1 MKSRFASSLR
11 SENNLQRG
19 DIIVV
24 AFPYTEPSGS
34 VVVRG
39 RPALVVSSAW
49 VNQNTADVIV
59 AAISS
64 RRPAQSYPTDFRI
77 FVGTPTFQRS
87 GLRVTSIVK
96 TAVLATIPQSVIT
109 RRLGSLTTDEMQQI
123 DRCLRT
129 SLEL

>member
-1 MKSRFASSLR
+1 M
-11 SENNLQRG
+11 NNWQRG
-19 DIIVV
+19 NIVVV
-24 AFPYTEPSGS
+24 AFPYTEPNGR
-34 VVVRG
+34 VVVKG
-39 RPALVVSSAW
+39 RTALIVSSAW
-49 VNQNTADVIV
+49 VNQNTADVLV

-77 FVGTPTFQRS
+77 VVGTPTFQRS

-123 DRCLRT
+123 DRRLRA